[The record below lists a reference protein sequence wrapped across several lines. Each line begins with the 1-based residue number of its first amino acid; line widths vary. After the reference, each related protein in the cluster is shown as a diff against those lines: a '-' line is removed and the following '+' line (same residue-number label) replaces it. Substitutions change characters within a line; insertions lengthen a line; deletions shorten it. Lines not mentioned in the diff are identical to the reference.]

1 MGLSFSAVEIRVV
14 LVELRFD
21 ALDSQLET
29 WSFCPDLGGFDFRAV
44 DNYSKVDCSRT
55 EPNHYM

>member
-44 DNYSKVDCSRT
+44 DNYSQVDCSRT
-55 EPNHYM
+55 